1 MTVMKLLNKLL
12 LMLKM
17 LLASWTFDSAV
28 VRPTLSLAAHDEE
41 AEEDLEGAYEDDE
54 LANEAEN
61 LRIAEKDFDEVE
73 AKIAAKIYKIYS

>member
-1 MTVMKLLNKLL
+1 MD
-12 LMLKM
+12 
-17 LLASWTFDSAV
+17 FDSAV

-41 AEEDLEGAYEDDE
+41 AEDLEGAYEDDE

-73 AKIAAKIYKIYS
+73 AKIAA